1 MIFFSGTKWVWR
13 TQSLS
18 SSISEYHDFTAGIV
32 VAVDAQSSN
41 SGKSSKDFTESVSS
55 DTEYVRSNANCEE
68 VQICYFCYM
77 YSSLFHQPKAIVHFS
92 NLHIHTGKTILQF
105 VQLWCCQVTNNG
117 IVLLLAVTKNFAFAM
132 KKILLIDL

>member
-1 MIFFSGTKWVWR
+1 MFLSGTKWVWR

-32 VAVDAQSSN
+32 VAIDAQSSN
-41 SGKSSKDFTESVSS
+41 SGKSSKDFTDSVSS

-77 YSSLFHQPKAIVHFS
+77 YSSLFHQPKAIVHSS
-92 NLHIHTGKTILQF
+92 NLHTHTEKLLYRLFSDGRRK
-105 VQLWCCQVTNNG
+105 VTNNG
-117 IVLLLAVTKNFAFAM
+117 VV
-132 KKILLIDL
+132 